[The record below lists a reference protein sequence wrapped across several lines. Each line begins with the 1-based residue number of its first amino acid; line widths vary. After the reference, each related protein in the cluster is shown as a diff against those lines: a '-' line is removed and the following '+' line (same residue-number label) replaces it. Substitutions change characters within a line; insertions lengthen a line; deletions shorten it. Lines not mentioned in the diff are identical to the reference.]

1 MAVMELNLA
10 ELDAA
15 IERRVLEQTFEEQA
29 EAWSKDFRKF
39 VKMAWP
45 LLEPATPYSGNW
57 HIDAI
62 CEHLQA
68 CINGEFKR
76 LIINIPPRHMKSL
89 LVSVFWPAWLWTS
102 RPSLKFLVASY
113 GQDIAVRD
121 ADKMRSLVKEPW
133 YTDRWSIKMRP
144 SRDAT
149 LAFENTR
156 RGGRISTT
164 VGGSG
169 TGQGGDIVIIDDP
182 LKATEAF
189 SVAARNE
196 VKTWHD
202 STIARAF
209 NNLDTGIE
217 VVIMQRLHEDDLTG
231 HLLGRSQW
239 HHLCL
244 PARFEPS
251 HPFVWPDDP
260 RTVEGE
266 LLWPAHI
273 NEKNLLDLAEEM
285 NFHTAG
291 QLQQRPAAM
300 EGEILKRAWWRF
312 YKNEW
317 DLEKKDADGTFPNV
331 AHLPHFEQIAISW
344 DLALRDGEHNDYA
357 AGQVWGIHK
366 ADRYLLK
373 AVQEKM
379 NLHKA
384 KTEIKDLHRWTEE
397 RWPRTPIRVLIEKA
411 AAGPQAIEELKREIP
426 GIVPI
431 DPRDGGKKERRAMAA
446 AVPLESHNV
455 FVRGTHMP
463 DSAEGYK
470 AGKEVQ
476 SLIEECAAFPFGSYD
491 DQVDAFSQA
500 MNWARGRAV
509 RARVSVNMEQI
520 GQIGAIPSGGG
531 WRP

>member
-1 MAVMELNLA
+1 MAVMELTLP

-15 IERRVLEQTFEEQA
+15 IERRILEQTFEEQA
-29 EAWSKDFRKF
+29 ESWSKDFRKF

-45 LLEPATPYSGNW
+45 LLEPATPYVGNW

-68 CINGEFKR
+68 CIDGEFKR

-113 GQDIAVRD
+113 GQDIAQRD
-121 ADKMRSLVKEPW
+121 ADKMRSLVKDPW
-133 YTDRWSIKMRP
+133 YTDRWAIRMRP

-182 LKATEAF
+182 LKATDAF
-189 SVAARNE
+189 STVARNE

-217 VVIMQRLHEDDLTG
+217 VVIMQRLHEEDLTG

-244 PARFEPS
+244 PARYEPS

-260 RTVEGE
+260 RTTEGE
-266 LLWPAHI
+266 LLWPSHI
-273 NEKNLLDLAEEM
+273 NEQNLENLAEEM
-285 NFHTAG
+285 NFHIAG
-291 QLQQRPAAM
+291 QLQQRPASL

-312 YKNEW
+312 YPRDQDPN
-317 DLEKKDADGTFPNV
+317 DLDQIKHFPK
-331 AHLPHFEQIAISW
+331 FERIVDSW
-344 DLALRDGEHNDYA
+344 DLPLKDGETNDNGS
-357 AGQVWGIHK
+357 GQVWGIHR
-366 ADRYLLK
+366 ADRYLLRCVK
-373 AVQEKM
+373 QKM
-379 NLHKA
+379 NALSA
-384 KTEIKDLHRWTEE
+384 KVAIAETHRWVEE
-397 RWPRTPIRVLIEKA
+397 RWPRVPHTVLIEKA
-411 AAGPQAIEELKREIP
+411 AAGPEVILMLKREIP
-426 GIVPI
+426 GVTEYNPG
-431 DPRDGGKKERRAMAA
+431 DGGKKERRALSA

-455 FVRGTHMP
+455 FVRGSLQP
-463 DSAEGYK
+463 DLPSGYDAPAEV
-470 AGKEVQ
+470 AD
-476 SLIEECAAFPFGSYD
+476 LIEECANFPFGQFD

-500 MNWARGRAV
+500 MNWARSKSARGSVSAAPAPGTRVQVGR
-509 RARVSVNMEQI
+509 
-520 GQIGAIPSGGG
+520 IPTGS
-531 WRP
+531 WN

>member
-1 MAVMELNLA
+1 MSVIEFNLA

-15 IERRVLEQTFEEQA
+15 IERGQTGQLFAEQA
-29 EAWSKDFRKF
+29 FDWSNDLRLFIKN
-39 VKMAWP
+39 AWP
-45 LLEPATPYSGNW
+45 ILEPATIFKSNW

-68 CINGEFKR
+68 CEDGEIKK

-89 LVSVFWPAWLWTS
+89 LVSVFWPAWLWT
-102 RPSLKFLVASY
+102 RKPSLKFLVASY

-121 ADKMRSLVKEPW
+121 AEAMRLLVKSPW
-133 YTDRWSIKMRP
+133 YTDRWPIKIRP
-144 SRDAT
+144 TRDAV
-149 LAFENTR
+149 LAFENMR

-169 TGQGGDIVIIDDP
+169 TGQGGDIIIIDDP
-182 LKATEAF
+182 LKALEAF
-189 SVAARNE
+189 SVSARNE

-209 NNLDTGIE
+209 NDLDTGIE

-244 PARFEPS
+244 PARYEPK

-266 LLWPAHI
+266 LLWPTRF
-273 NEKNLLDLAEEM
+273 NEKNLDDLAEEM
-285 NFHTAG
+285 NFHIAG

-312 YKNEW
+312 YERDW
-317 DLEKKDADGTFPNV
+317 DPENLEAIHNFPR
-331 AHLPHFEQIAISW
+331 FEQIAISW

-357 AGQVWGIHK
+357 AGQVWGIHR

-373 AVQEKM
+373 AVQDKM

-384 KTEIKDLHRWTEE
+384 KTEIKQLHAWAEE

-455 FVRGTHMP
+455 FVCGTFAP
-463 DSAEGYK
+463 DSAEGYH
-470 AGKEVQ
+470 ADRRVT
-476 SLIEECAAFPFGSYD
+476 SLIEECAAFPFGMND

-509 RARVSVNMEQI
+509 KGSVSAAPRVRFDQV
-520 GQIGAIPSGGG
+520 GAIPSARGG
-531 WRP
+531 WQ